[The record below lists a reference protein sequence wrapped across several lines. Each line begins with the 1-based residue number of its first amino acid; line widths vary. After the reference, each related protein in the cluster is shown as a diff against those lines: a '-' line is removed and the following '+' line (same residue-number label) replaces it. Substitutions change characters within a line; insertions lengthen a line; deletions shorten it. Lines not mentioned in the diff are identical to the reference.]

1 MLKFQSEENQEGR
14 SGNQAFSRQIYDGPA
29 DLLGVWGEIEYFNG
43 ELSVVV
49 TIVPLTQCAKHGDAV
64 VTEILHERTFEF
76 GVGYHVTHH
85 ARTHVGNL
93 KGNVGR
99 NI

>member
-1 MLKFQSEENQEGR
+1 M
-14 SGNQAFSRQIYDGPA
+14 
-29 DLLGVWGEIEYFNG
+29 
-43 ELSVVV
+43 VV